1 MKKIVVIPARLEST
15 RLPGKILLDLQGKT
29 VIQRVYEQCLKCKA
43 IDDVFIA
50 TDSEGIKE
58 RSELFTDN
66 IILTSKDHQS
76 GTDRIAEAAAKIDC
90 DIVINVQGDEPFI
103 DPDLIDELVEAFGK
117 TDVMVSAVQKIQHAK
132 DLVDPNVVKVTK
144 DFNGYALYFSRSVIP
159 FPRDLKFEWNPA
171 EGTKVPE
178 GFDYFKHI
186 GIYGYKK
193 DFLLSYAGLQP
204 SQLEQS
210 EKLEQLRALEN
221 GYRIKLIETEVE
233 SLGIDTQEDYE
244 KAKRLLDEN

>member
-15 RLPGKILLDLQGKT
+15 RLPGKLLLDLHGKT
-29 VIQRVYEQCLKCKA
+29 VIQRVFEQCLKCKA
-43 IDDVFIA
+43 VDDVFIA
-50 TDSEGIKE
+50 TDSEEIAESAKNYTE
-58 RSELFTDN
+58 N
-66 IILTSKDHQS
+66 ILLTSKDHQS
-76 GTDRIAEAAAKIDC
+76 GTDRIAEAASKIDC

-103 DPDLIDELVEAFGK
+103 DPDLIDELVEAFGD
-117 TDVMVSAVQKIQHAK
+117 TDVMVSAVQKLQFAK

-144 DFNGYALYFSRSVIP
+144 DFDNYALYFSRSVVP
-159 FPRDLKFEWNPA
+159 FPRDLKFDWNPT

-204 SQLEQS
+204 SLLEQS

-221 GYRIKLIETEVE
+221 GYRIKLIETSVE
-233 SLGIDTQEDYE
+233 SLGIDTREDYE
-244 KAKRLLDEN
+244 KALRYLN